1 MEYNIRKTGE
11 TAVDFF
17 DDAHIATVV
26 HRFFMSDSPY
36 DERPLVNSI
45 EFIRDGHV
53 FLSRGGKHILLE
65 GPTLFWMRR
74 GELFRY
80 IFPKENKK
88 QCEHLFCDF
97 SGEKADRMLAWLEE
111 VCPEGYLQ
119 PSAPEKISS
128 IFFEAVNYYRMDPS
142 VYHAEIVECIDR
154 IMLEISRTLR
164 NGSKTLE
171 NPYNIRKIG
180 DQIRRNPF
188 QIFDFGRVAA
198 ENEIT
203 LHHFRLLFR
212 KIHGVSPL
220 EFVRQQKMIR
230 AAELLA
236 TTNMRIKEIVYN
248 CKFTNLMDFSRA
260 FKRYSGMSPR
270 DYRKKHGPGNT

>member
-1 MEYNIRKTGE
+1 M
-11 TAVDFF
+11 DFF
-17 DDAHIATVV
+17 DDAHIDTVV

-53 FLSRGGKHILLE
+53 FLSREGKHILLE

-88 QCEHLFCDF
+88 RCEHLFCDF
-97 SGEKADRMLAWLEE
+97 SGEKADRMLTWLEE

-119 PSAPEKISS
+119 PSDPEKISS

-164 NGSKTLE
+164 NGSHQA
-171 NPYNIRKIG
+171 G
-180 DQIRRNPF
+180 
-188 QIFDFGRVAA
+188 
-198 ENEIT
+198 
-203 LHHFRLLFR
+203 H
-212 KIHGVSPL
+212 
-220 EFVRQQKMIR
+220 
-230 AAELLA
+230 
-236 TTNMRIKEIVYN
+236 
-248 CKFTNLMDFSRA
+248 
-260 FKRYSGMSPR
+260 
-270 DYRKKHGPGNT
+270 